1 MGIYVFDADTLYG
14 ALARDA
20 AAPSSLHDFG
30 HDVIP
35 ALLGEGRR
43 LRAHNFRA
51 SCVNMA
57 RGLPYW
63 RDVGTI
69 DAFWAA
75 NLELTHVTPDLD
87 LYDREWPIWTYQEQ
101 LPPAKFVF
109 DDDHRRGIAA
119 DSLVASGCIVSG
131 TVVRRSLL
139 STNVRVDD
147 AARIEDSVLLP
158 NVQVGEG
165 AVLRRVVVDKYCRIP
180 AGLVVGVDAVADRRR
195 FHVTDR
201 GVTLITPEMLGQVLH
216 VHP

>member
-1 MGIYVFDADTLYG
+1 
-14 ALARDA
+14 
-20 AAPSSLHDFG
+20 
-30 HDVIP
+30 
-35 ALLGEGRR
+35 
-43 LRAHNFRA
+43 
-51 SCVNMA
+51 MA

-69 DAFWAA
+69 DAFWEA
-75 NLELTHVTPDLD
+75 NLELTRVVPDLN
-87 LYDREWPIWTYQEQ
+87 LYDREWPIWTFQEQ

-109 DDDHRRGIAA
+109 DDDHRRGIAP

-147 AARIEDSVLLP
+147 AERIEDSVLLP
-158 NVQVGEG
+158 NVQVGAG
-165 AVLRRVVVDKYCRIP
+165 AVLRRAVVDKYCHIP
-180 AGLVVGVDAVADRRR
+180 PGLVVGVDPEADRRR
-195 FHVTDR
+195 FHVTKK